1 MTVKDW
7 RESKEKSISKIIN
20 TFKDKI
26 LVVRSR
32 AESEDSFSHSN
43 AGGYESVLN
52 VDPKNDL
59 EPAIKKVIDSYG
71 EMCTDDD
78 QVLIQPM
85 LLNVQL
91 SGVAFTRTLEHSAPW
106 YVINYETS
114 GDTEAITSGNSSNHN
129 TWIVRKKIS
138 NPELF
143 YAPDKR
149 LHLLVVALKEIEELL
164 GYDALDVEFAI
175 DSNQIIHILQ
185 VRPITV
191 KSYQAKISDNTYDDF
206 IESAQASF
214 KTLSVHLLSPWQ
226 LTASYGSNA

>member
-1 MTVKDW
+1 M
-7 RESKEKSISKIIN
+7 
-20 TFKDKI
+20 
-26 LVVRSR
+26 
-32 AESEDSFSHSN
+32 H
-43 AGGYESVLN
+43 
-52 VDPKNDL
+52 ND
-59 EPAIKKVIDSYG
+59 G
-71 EMCTDDD
+71 D

-114 GDTEAITSGNSSNHN
+114 GDTEAIASGNSSNHN

-138 NPELF
+138 NFELF
-143 YAPDKR
+143 SVPDKR
-149 LHLLVVALKEIEELL
+149 LQLLVIALKEIEELL

-214 KTLSVHLLSPWQ
+214 KTLSCPPPFLPGNSQPLMGVMPDWNPAEIIGTSPGSLAISLCQ
-226 LTASYGSNA
+226 LWMIYGRNSG